1 MTEVGPSLPAL
12 SDRLLRALLA
22 ADRRDAE
29 QVINEAFV
37 EGVDGLD
44 VLDRLLAPAM
54 YEIGRRWETGEISI
68 ADEHLATAIAHG
80 TLTRIYPR
88 LATAEARSRGVVLL
102 AGAGGEEH
110 VLGLRMVADV
120 LEAAGFDVRNVGGAL
135 APEML
140 AAAVTRHRPM
150 LVGLANTL
158 GGPGALLGSVEAVRT
173 VEPQLP
179 ILLGGAT
186 AAQLKAAGVEL
197 DVHTEVC
204 GSARQ
209 ALEAA
214 RRLADA

>member
-1 MTEVGPSLPAL
+1 MTEVDAAL
-12 SDRLLRALLA
+12 ETLADRLLRALLA
-22 ADRRDAE
+22 ADRRGAE
-29 QVINEAFV
+29 EVVNTAFV

-54 YEIGRRWETGEISI
+54 YEIGRRWEAGEISI

-102 AGAGGEEH
+102 AGADGEEH

-140 AAAVTRHRPM
+140 SAAVTRHRPM
-150 LVGLANTL
+150 LVGLADTL
-158 GGPGALLGSVEAVRT
+158 GGPRALLRSVEAVRM
-173 VEPQLP
+173 VEPELP

-186 AAQLKAAGVEL
+186 AAELTAEGVAL
-197 DVHTEVC
+197 DAHTEVC
-204 GSARQ
+204 RSARQ

-214 RRLADA
+214 QRLADD